1 MKPDGM
7 TPLEYARQRQRE
19 NVLNSC
25 HECQKCVK
33 VGGWWYCE
41 DSGKLLHPMML
52 ERDGP
57 LRCDRAVRKEASE

>member
-7 TPLEYARQRQRE
+7 TPLEYARQREKE

-25 HECQKCVK
+25 YECKKCVK

-41 DSGKLLHPMML
+41 DSGKLLHPMKL
-52 ERDGP
+52 ERISP
-57 LRCDRAVRKEASE
+57 LRCDRAVRKEAEV